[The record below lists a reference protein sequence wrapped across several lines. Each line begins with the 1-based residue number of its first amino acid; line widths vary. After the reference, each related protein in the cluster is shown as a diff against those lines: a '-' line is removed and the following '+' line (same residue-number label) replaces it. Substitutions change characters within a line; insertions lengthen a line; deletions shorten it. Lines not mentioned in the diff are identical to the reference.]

1 MAAKI
6 KIYLLGKMMD
16 NYQMIT
22 KLEKLNECQ
31 VDGTTVGEEVGTILG
46 DVQEK
51 RVGSFVI
58 DTFSI
63 ME

>member
-1 MAAKI
+1 
-6 KIYLLGKMMD
+6 
-16 NYQMIT
+16 MIT

-51 RVGSFVI
+51 RVGLFVI